1 MFAFSTILSAAK
13 PSERSDQYLILGA
26 MFCLDAHSAPVT
38 AKQIRELLQL
48 HLGSKLPANVNASL
62 RAYDAYVEPAE
73 KGPPLR
79 WRLTPQ
85 GLQAL
90 RAMSGLELATR
101 ASGADFETDVGI
113 VCALEQ
119 PEFEA
124 LMNAMGGPEEWKVV
138 GSPRF
143 PHVYRETKLAT
154 TSGKNLRIVGSTST
168 PMGLTAAA
176 IVTTHLILQ
185 FKPRLVVMVGI
196 AAGTRAGGRGFGDV
210 LVADPS
216 VDYKSGK
223 VSFAGGIR
231 EFLPDPY
238 PIGLNPR
245 LRSVLH
251 KYRGDHP
258 VFAGIR
264 GRWSGSLPPGSNRVH
279 IGPLGAADQVID
291 DESRILEIQRNWRK
305 LIGVEMET
313 YGVYRA
319 CYESPDPKPRF
330 VSFKA
335 VCDFAAVKS
344 DSWQQY
350 AAFVAAEFTT
360 EFLKNE
366 WDALWPNVSN

>member
-1 MFAFSTILSAAK
+1 MFS
-13 PSERSDQYLILGA
+13 LGA
-26 MFCLDAHSAPVT
+26 HVSPVT
-38 AKQIRELLQL
+38 ARQVKELLQL
-48 HLGSKLPANVNASL
+48 HLGGKVPTNVNSSL
-62 RAYDAYVEPAE
+62 RAYGAYVEPAE

-85 GLQAL
+85 GLREL
-90 RAMSGLELATR
+90 RAASGLELATR
-101 ASGADFETDVGI
+101 ASAEDFETDVGI

-124 LMNAMGGPEEWKVV
+124 LMNAMGGPGNWKVV
-138 GSPRF
+138 GSTRF
-143 PHVYRETKLAT
+143 PHVYRETSLT
-154 TSGKNLRIVGSTST
+154 TNSGRNLRIVGTTSTS
-168 PMGLTAAA
+168 MGLTAAA

-185 FKPRLVVMVGI
+185 FKPRLVLMPGI
-196 AAGTRAGGRGFGDV
+196 AAGTRGGDRQFGDV

-216 VDYKSGK
+216 VDYNSGK

-258 VFAGIR
+258 AFANIR
-264 GRWSGSLPPGSNRVH
+264 SRWRGLLPPGSNRVH
-279 IGPLGAADQVID
+279 IGPVGAADQVID

-330 VSFKA
+330 CSFKA

-350 AAFVAAEFTT
+350 AAFVAAEFTA
-360 EFLKNE
+360 EFLKSE
-366 WDALWPNVSN
+366 WDALWPNITN